1 MIDLESKRKQYETAG
16 KVIALGVA
24 GFFVAPV
31 IFLTIKGLVGL
42 AIAAGL
48 GLLLVNVGAPWFGDK
63 LANWKLKAIKAEAAK
78 NPVETLQN
86 DYKAK
91 SIALDERKTAIEKL
105 NGKIRTFSDKVDG
118 IKSKYGVKDQ
128 SYIKLSA
135 DLSDLRRIHADRS
148 LKWRAAYA
156 ELQKYAE
163 SIERAAMIWE
173 AGLAAAAAHESS
185 GLSEDEFYQKLRA
198 ETAFDSIQNSYNEAL
213 ASLDTSL
220 LDEPPTTQTAKQPQA
235 KETTK

>member
-1 MIDLESKRKQYETAG
+1 MIDLESKRKKFETIG
-16 KVIALGVA
+16 KVAGLAVA
-24 GFFVAPV
+24 GFFVAPIILV
-31 IFLTIKGLVGL
+31 TIKGIIGL
-42 AIAAGL
+42 AVAAVI

-63 LANWKLKAIKAEAAK
+63 LANWRLQAIKAEAAK

-86 DYKAK
+86 DYKLK
-91 SIALDERKTAIEKL
+91 SVALDERKTAIEQL

-118 IKSKYGVKDQ
+118 IKAKYGPKDA
-128 SYIKLSA
+128 SYAKLSA
-135 DLSDLRRIHADRS
+135 DLQDLRRIHADRS
-148 LKWRAAYA
+148 LKWRNAHAQ
-156 ELQKYAE
+156 LLKYAE
-163 SIERAAMIWE
+163 SIERAKMIWE

-220 LDEPPTTQTAKQPQA
+220 MDEPAQPQET
-235 KETTK
+235 KEPKKAA